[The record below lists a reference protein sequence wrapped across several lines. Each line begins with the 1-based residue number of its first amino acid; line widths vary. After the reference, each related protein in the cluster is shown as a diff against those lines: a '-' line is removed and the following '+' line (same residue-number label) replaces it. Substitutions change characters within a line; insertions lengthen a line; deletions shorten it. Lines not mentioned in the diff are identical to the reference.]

1 MSRRGET
8 LATIKDVASLS
19 GVAVSTVSRTINAH
33 PDVSAETRAKVM
45 AAVRELRYV
54 PNISA
59 RDLVQTQAKHLGVV
73 IRGAENTFYT
83 PIVRAIGQRIDHAGY
98 TMVIDQLEFDSD
110 EVAAAAALAQS
121 KRLRGVILLGGRFD
135 YNPEDIASI
144 GVPVICCTHA
154 NQFGSLDERCYSSVA
169 IDDEATAFQATKKL
183 IELGHKH
190 IAVLLSATDDHSIS
204 ELRYH
209 GYCCALREA
218 GLTVDENLVVH
229 ALDFSLEAAYS
240 GIRTLIQNH
249 PEVTA
254 LFAVSDSLGIAALK
268 GLHDEGVIVPQEFSL
283 IAIDGIELSY
293 FAIPTL
299 TTLVQ
304 PQIEL
309 GELAVDTLLSMLN
322 KEDFTR
328 HIRVETYLRKG
339 GTIAPVAS

>member
-1 MSRRGET
+1 MSRKGET
-8 LATIKDVASLS
+8 LATIKDVAALS
-19 GVAVSTVSRTINAH
+19 GVAVSTVSRTINGH

-45 AAVRELRYV
+45 DAVRELHYV

-59 RDLVQTQAKHLGVV
+59 RDLVQTQAKHLGLV
-73 IRGAENTFYT
+73 IRGAENTFYAPT
-83 PIVRAIGQRIDHAGY
+83 VRTIGQRIDRAGY
-98 TMVIDQLEFDSD
+98 TMVIDQIEFGSD

-154 NQFGSLDERCYSSVA
+154 NQFGSLDESCYSSVA
-169 IDDEATAFQATKKL
+169 IDDEATAFQATNKL

-204 ELRYH
+204 ELRYR
-209 GYCCALREA
+209 GYCRALREA
-218 GLTVDENLVVH
+218 GLTVDENLVVC

-240 GIRTLIQNH
+240 GTRTLIQNH

-254 LFAVSDSLGIAALK
+254 LFAVADSLGIAALK
-268 GLHDEGVIVPQEFSL
+268 GLHDEGLIVPRDFSL

-322 KEDFTR
+322 KEDSTR
-328 HIRVETYLRKG
+328 HIRVETHLRKG
-339 GTIAPVAS
+339 GTIAPVVS